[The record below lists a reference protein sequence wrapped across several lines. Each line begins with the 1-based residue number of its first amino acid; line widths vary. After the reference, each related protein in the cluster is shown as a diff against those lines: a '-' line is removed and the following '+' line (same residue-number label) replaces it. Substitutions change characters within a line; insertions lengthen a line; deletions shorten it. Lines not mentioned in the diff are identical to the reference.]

1 MMKTY
6 LIASPGRTGSVFLL
20 NYLKKT
26 FSILQIN
33 DQIEFTHDATLQ
45 LPENTIVICAR
56 RRDLWRQTLSA
67 VIAQYTN
74 EWTRYSDS
82 SDIFEIAPEDFENKY
97 VWNLRW
103 FDAFNH
109 YTNYSKKIDLY
120 FEDFIQQ
127 PSHINLTLSFPHINI
142 DLTSESS
149 PYRETKIKN
158 LDTIKNLF
166 VQLEKNVHLHNF
178 PVEERNWSFP
188 KYV

>member
-1 MMKTY
+1 MVKNY

-20 NYLKKT
+20 NYLKKI
-26 FSILQIN
+26 FSILKIN
-33 DQIEFTHDATLQ
+33 NRIEATHDATLQ
-45 LPENTIVICAR
+45 MSEDTIVICSR
-56 RRDLWRQTLSA
+56 RKDLWRQTLSA

-74 EWTRYSDS
+74 EWTTYSNSLDT
-82 SDIFEIAPEDFENKY
+82 FEIILEDFENKY

-109 YTNYSKKIDLY
+109 YTRYSKKIDLY

-127 PSHINLTLSFPHINI
+127 PSHINLKLELPNI
-142 DLTSESS
+142 DIDFAYESS

-158 LDTIKNLF
+158 LYIIKDFFL
-166 VQLEKNVHLHNF
+166 QLEKNVHLHTF
-178 PVEERNWSFP
+178 PVEERNWTFP

>member
-1 MMKTY
+1 MIKNY

-26 FSILQIN
+26 FSILKTN
-33 DQIEFTHDATLQ
+33 DRIEATHDATLQ
-45 LPENTIVICAR
+45 LSEDTIVICAR

-74 EWTRYSDS
+74 EWTTYSNSLDTLK
-82 SDIFEIAPEDFENKY
+82 ITLEDFENKY

-109 YTNYSKKIDLY
+109 YTKYSKKIDLY

-127 PSHINLTLSFPHINI
+127 PSHINLKLMLPNI
-142 DLTSESS
+142 DIDVASEFS

-158 LDTIKNLF
+158 LNIIRDFF
-166 VQLEKNVHLHNF
+166 VELEKNVHLRTF
-178 PVEERNWSFP
+178 PIEERNWTFP